1 MGKLV
6 GSILEPFTG
15 AKATRDAANQA
26 SAAQSAAAREAAEL
40 AKFKPYN
47 VTTALGG
54 VRFGDQTVD
63 ISYNPALAAYRDRL
77 FGLAPQLLPTDI
89 RQAEL
94 DEYNRLRAGSQR
106 QFEELTSQLGTG
118 LFRTG
123 RQGLDIYGAQPE
135 TRAFSS
141 ALIDR
146 ENQLREQAAAR
157 VAAELAQSQGLFTA
171 GVGVEQAMLQPLTI
185 GESLGKSQSQAGAAA
200 GQILGGGLQ
209 QAAQTRAAGA
219 QAAAQAN
226 AGFLSGLFQAGASI
240 YGMSQL
246 GGMGRVNPANVYGQG
261 GRGVVP
267 MRGYLGYD

>member
-6 GSILEPFTG
+6 SSILEPFTG
-15 AKATRDAANQA
+15 AKKTEAAYAA
-26 SAAQSAAAREAAEL
+26 SAAQQSAAAREASEL

-54 VRFGDQTVD
+54 VRFGPQTVD
-63 ISYNPALAAYRDRL
+63 ISYNRELADYRDRL

-123 RQGLDIYGAQPE
+123 RQGLNIFGAQPE
-135 TRAFSS
+135 TRAFAS

-185 GESLGKSQSQAGAAA
+185 GESLGKAQSQAGAAA

-209 QAAQTRAAGA
+209 QAAQTRAAGV
-219 QAAAQAN
+219 QAASAAN
-226 AGFLSGLFQAGASI
+226 AQFLSGLMQAGTTI
-240 YGMSQL
+240 YGGSQ
-246 GGMGRVNPANVYGQG
+246 GWFKG
-261 GRGVVP
+261 
-267 MRGYLGYD
+267 